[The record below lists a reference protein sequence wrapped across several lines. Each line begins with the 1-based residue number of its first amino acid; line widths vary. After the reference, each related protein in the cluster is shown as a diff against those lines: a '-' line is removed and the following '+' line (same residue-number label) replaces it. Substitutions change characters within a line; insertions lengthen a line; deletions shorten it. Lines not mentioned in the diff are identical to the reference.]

1 MGQPSGGLDEFN
13 QMLARPVL
21 ALIAEYAAALTAT
34 QAIANELG
42 VLAARISAGAG
53 QQSSL
58 PSLAPRAKPQATAP
72 RPAESQEVAS
82 AAASEAPSSNN
93 PNRDADERSMPSAR
107 SVEVTIAMESLADIE
122 TFEAALQSVPAV
134 QRITVERLE
143 HGTAVLKLECRKGAP
158 PPTVICTRCGVVLT
172 RGGRAISHGLCADCA
187 AAATASLR

>member
-1 MGQPSGGLDEFN
+1 
-13 QMLARPVL
+13 MLARPVL

-53 QQSSL
+53 QQSSR
-58 PSLAPRAKPQATAP
+58 PSLAPRAKPQARAQ
-72 RPAESQEVAS
+72 RGAEPPVGASGASQE
-82 AAASEAPSSNN
+82 PSSNN
-93 PNRDADERSMPSAR
+93 PHRDADERSMPSAR